1 MHTRWPVVFLLA
13 LACLAAAPVANASAV
28 LVVAEDGGFPVATV
42 RTVRSLTATELR
54 AGGVVLLDEPRFQ
67 ELPGIDPDTLAALAR
82 DGVERLF
89 VLRLGRLEQKV
100 LVTLEELAPPA
111 SVPRYATTH
120 AAASLD
126 EADTVIP
133 RLVRSVLD
141 RQPFEKSARMP
152 TLTAQET
159 APYRSRP
166 GEGLFVIGVGL
177 APLGGSL
184 GWSYEARRFR
194 LGVLAQ
200 GADDSAS
207 FFGIDAAWLPLDGNV
222 SPYLG
227 VGFGVVGGGASDES
241 AAAGTKLEAGVELL
255 RLHKVRLMFG
265 ASAIIPFETL
275 RGVDDVSW
283 GLQLRA
289 GF

>member
-1 MHTRWPVVFLLA
+1 MRTRWPVVFLLG
-13 LACLAAAPVANASAV
+13 LASLAATPAARASAV
-28 LVVAEDGGFPVATV
+28 LVVAEDGGFAAATV

-54 AGGVVLLDEPRFQ
+54 AGGVVLLEEPRFR
-67 ELPGIDPDTLAALAR
+67 ELSVIDPDTLAALAGA
-82 DGVERLF
+82 GVSRLF

-100 LVTLEELAPPA
+100 LLTLEELAPPA
-111 SVPRYATTH
+111 SVPQYATTH

-141 RQPFEKSARMP
+141 RQPFEKGARMP
-152 TLTAQET
+152 TVTAQES
-159 APYRSRP
+159 APFRSRP
-166 GEGLFVIGVGL
+166 GEGLFVVGVGL

-184 GWSYEARRFR
+184 GWSYETRRWR

-200 GADDSAS
+200 GADDGAS
-207 FFGIDAAWLPLDGNV
+207 FFGIDGAWLPLDGNV
-222 SPYLG
+222 SPYVGAGLG
-227 VGFGVVGGGASDES
+227 IVGGGETDASS
-241 AAAGTKLEAGVELL
+241 VAGTKLEAGVEFF
-255 RLHKVRLMFG
+255 RLHKARLMFG
-265 ASAIIPFETL
+265 VSAIIPFETL